1 MTSLDHLDAI
11 RYPIGRVTIAT
22 EVTAEDRRAWISQI
36 AAMPAGLRS
45 ALEGL
50 SDSQLDR
57 CYREGGWTLRQVAH
71 HLADEHLNAFGYFK
85 KAATEED
92 PVVNVYDEPRWAETK
107 DAREAPI
114 SLSLELLTA
123 LHARWVILLNS
134 LEQKDFARG
143 YLHGRRGRVSLDEG
157 VQLYAWHGRHHT
169 AHITSLRDREGWLV
183 R

>member
-1 MTSLDHLDAI
+1 MTSLDRLDDI
-11 RYPIGRVTIAT
+11 RYPIGRVTIAK

-36 AAMPAGLRS
+36 AATPADLRS

-114 SLSLELLTA
+114 GLSLELLTA

-169 AHITSLRDREGWLV
+169 AHITGLRDREGW
-183 R
+183 